1 MRVEN
6 NNVSG
11 QNHDPE
17 QIDLIDLLMQLWRGK
32 MTIIISVIV
41 AIALAIGYLA
51 VAKEK
56 WTSTAI
62 VTQPDVGQIAG
73 YNNAMNVIYG
83 QAAPK
88 VSDLQETLIGRFSS
102 AFSALAETLDNQEE
116 PEKLTIEPSVK
127 NQQLPL
133 TVSYVGQTA
142 EGAQMKLAQYIQQV
156 DDKVNQE
163 LEKDLKDNIALGR
176 KNLQD
181 SLRTQEVVAQ
191 EQKDLR
197 IRQIQEA
204 LQYANQAQVTKPQV
218 QQTEDVTQDTLFL
231 LGSEALES
239 MIKHEATRPLVFSP
253 NYYQTRQNLLDIE
266 NLKVD
271 DLDIHAYRYVM
282 KPTLP
287 IRRDSPK
294 KAITLILAVLL
305 GGMVGARGLCW
316 GVTLCVITTRS
327 NLFGFKENG
336 QGGDTL
342 PVFFCR
348 HAMLAHLIQ
357 PKCAERIV
365 GPISLRIGQ
374 WLRKRQQYRIRL
386 PRNSLMPFAQVLNHR
401 R

>member
-1 MRVEN
+1 MVA
-6 NNVSG
+6 
-11 QNHDPE
+11 
-17 QIDLIDLLMQLWRGK
+17 
-32 MTIIISVIV
+32 SV
-41 AIALAIGYLA
+41 
-51 VAKEK
+51 
-56 WTSTAI
+56 
-62 VTQPDVGQIAG
+62 
-73 YNNAMNVIYG
+73 
-83 QAAPK
+83 
-88 VSDLQETLIGRFSS
+88 
-102 AFSALAETLDNQEE
+102 LDNQEE

-204 LQYANQAQVTKPQV
+204 LQYANQAQVTKPQI
-218 QQTEDVTQDTLFL
+218 QQTGEDITQDTLFL

-253 NYYQTRQNLLDIE
+253 NYYQTRQNLFDIE
-266 NLKVD
+266 SLKVD

-305 GGMVGARGLCW
+305 GGMVGAG
-316 GVTLCVITTRS
+316 
-327 NLFGFKENG
+327 
-336 QGGDTL
+336 
-342 PVFFCR
+342 
-348 HAMLAHLIQ
+348 
-357 PKCAERIV
+357 IV
-365 GPISLRIGQ
+365 LGRNALRNYNA
-374 WLRKRQQYRIRL
+374 K
-386 PRNSLMPFAQVLNHR
+386 
-401 R
+401 

>member
-17 QIDLIDLLMQLWRGK
+17 QIDLIDLLVQLWRGK

-62 VTQPDVGQIAG
+62 ITQPDVGQIAG

-116 PEKLTIEPSVK
+116 REKLTIEPSVK

-204 LQYANQAQVTKPQV
+204 LQYANQAQVTKPQI
-218 QQTEDVTQDTLFL
+218 QQTGEDITQDTLFL

-239 MIKHEATRPLVFSP
+239 MIKHEATRPLVFS
-253 NYYQTRQNLLDIE
+253 YQTRQNLLDIE
-266 NLKVD
+266 SLKVD

-282 KPTLP
+282 KPMLP

-305 GGMVGARGLCW
+305 GGMVGAG
-316 GVTLCVITTRS
+316 
-327 NLFGFKENG
+327 
-336 QGGDTL
+336 
-342 PVFFCR
+342 
-348 HAMLAHLIQ
+348 
-357 PKCAERIV
+357 IV
-365 GPISLRIGQ
+365 LGRNALRNYNA
-374 WLRKRQQYRIRL
+374 K
-386 PRNSLMPFAQVLNHR
+386 
-401 R
+401 

>member
-1 MRVEN
+1 RVEN

-11 QNHDPE
+11 QNYDPE

-41 AIALAIGYLA
+41 AIAFAIGYLA

-62 VTQPDVGQIAG
+62 ITQPDVGQIAG
-73 YNNAMNVIYG
+73 YTDAMNAIYG

-88 VSDLQETLIGRFSS
+88 VSDLQTSLIGRYST
-102 AFSALAETLDNQEE
+102 AFSALAEALDNQEE
-116 PEKLTIEPSVK
+116 PEKLIIEPSVK
-127 NQQLPL
+127 NQPLPL
-133 TVSYVGQTA
+133 VVSYVGPTA
-142 EGAQMKLAQYIQQV
+142 EDAQKQLAAYIQQI
-156 DDKVNQE
+156 DDKVNVE
-163 LEKDLKDNIALGR
+163 LHKDLQNNIALR
-176 KNLQD
+176 MKSLQD
-181 SLRTQEVVAQ
+181 SLKTQEVVAQ

-204 LQYANQAQVTKPQV
+204 LQYANQAQVIKPQI
-218 QQTEDVTQDTLFL
+218 QQTGDDITQDTLFL

-266 NLKVD
+266 NLNVD

-287 IRRDSPK
+287 IRRDIPK

-305 GGMVGARGLCW
+305 GGMVGAG
-316 GVTLCVITTRS
+316 
-327 NLFGFKENG
+327 
-336 QGGDTL
+336 
-342 PVFFCR
+342 
-348 HAMLAHLIQ
+348 
-357 PKCAERIV
+357 IV
-365 GPISLRIGQ
+365 LGRNALRNYNA
-374 WLRKRQQYRIRL
+374 K
-386 PRNSLMPFAQVLNHR
+386 
-401 R
+401 

>member
-17 QIDLIDLLMQLWRGK
+17 QIDLIDLLVQLWRGK

-62 VTQPDVGQIAG
+62 ITQPDVGQIAG

-83 QAAPK
+83 QTAPK

-102 AFSALAETLDNQEE
+102 AFSALAETLDNQ
-116 PEKLTIEPSVK
+116 EPSVK

-266 NLKVD
+266 SLKVD

-305 GGMVGARGLCW
+305 GGMVGAG
-316 GVTLCVITTRS
+316 
-327 NLFGFKENG
+327 
-336 QGGDTL
+336 
-342 PVFFCR
+342 
-348 HAMLAHLIQ
+348 
-357 PKCAERIV
+357 IV
-365 GPISLRIGQ
+365 LGRNALRNYNA
-374 WLRKRQQYRIRL
+374 K
-386 PRNSLMPFAQVLNHR
+386 
-401 R
+401 

>member
-11 QNHDPE
+11 QNYDPE

-62 VTQPDVGQIAG
+62 ITQPDVGQISG
-73 YNNAMNVIYG
+73 YTDAMNVIYG

-88 VSDLQETLIGRFSS
+88 VSELQTTLIGRYST
-102 AFSALAETLDNQEE
+102 AFSALTEALDNQEK

-127 NQQLPL
+127 NQSLPL
-133 TVSYVGQTA
+133 VASYVGPTA
-142 EGAQMKLAQYIQQV
+142 EDAQKQLAAYIQQV
-156 DDKVNQE
+156 DDKVNVE
-163 LEKDLKDNIALGR
+163 LHKDLQDNIALR
-176 KNLQD
+176 MKSLQD
-181 SLRTQEVVAQ
+181 SLKTQEVVAQ

-204 LQYANQAQVTKPQV
+204 LQYANQAQVIKPQI
-218 QQTEDVTQDTLFL
+218 QQTGDDITQDTLFL

-266 NLKVD
+266 NLNVD

-305 GGMVGARGLCW
+305 GGMVGAG
-316 GVTLCVITTRS
+316 
-327 NLFGFKENG
+327 
-336 QGGDTL
+336 
-342 PVFFCR
+342 
-348 HAMLAHLIQ
+348 
-357 PKCAERIV
+357 IV
-365 GPISLRIGQ
+365 LGRNALRNYNA
-374 WLRKRQQYRIRL
+374 K
-386 PRNSLMPFAQVLNHR
+386 
-401 R
+401 

>member
-1 MRVEN
+1 
-6 NNVSG
+6 
-11 QNHDPE
+11 
-17 QIDLIDLLMQLWRGK
+17 WRGK

-51 VAKEK
+51 VAKEN

-62 VTQPDVGQIAG
+62 ITQPDVGQIAG

-239 MIKHEATRPLVFSP
+239 MIKHEATRPLVFSS

-266 NLKVD
+266 SLKVD

-305 GGMVGARGLCW
+305 GGMVGAG
-316 GVTLCVITTRS
+316 
-327 NLFGFKENG
+327 
-336 QGGDTL
+336 
-342 PVFFCR
+342 
-348 HAMLAHLIQ
+348 
-357 PKCAERIV
+357 IV
-365 GPISLRIGQ
+365 LGRNALRNYNA
-374 WLRKRQQYRIRL
+374 K
-386 PRNSLMPFAQVLNHR
+386 
-401 R
+401 